1 MWEKWNRHPPGVAS
15 RRATNVWIAN
25 VQFHLQ
31 KQICI
36 QHDLL
41 CEARRLPSLQNMT
54 ITIRQKCRIKGICI
68 YVHSEWVPSSSSN
81 YNQLTKCIAAIK
93 FLILFIFS
101 CSSPYPLSNFQQS
114 ICSILWVYLP
124 SLLCR
129 HNIINTIKR
138 CLAARYV
145 SWLFIIHLPSLLFNI
160 LFMWSLFCIHL
171 LI

>member
-1 MWEKWNRHPPGVAS
+1 MWEKWNHHPPGVAS

-41 CEARRLPSLQNMT
+41 CEARRLPSLQNMA

-101 CSSPYPLSNFQQS
+101 CSSP
-114 ICSILWVYLP
+114 V
-124 SLLCR
+124 
-129 HNIINTIKR
+129 H
-138 CLAARYV
+138 
-145 SWLFIIHLPSLLFNI
+145 I
-160 LFMWSLFCIHL
+160 LFPTSNNRFVLFYEYTYLVYYADTTSSTRLSGVSLPGM
-171 LI
+171 